1 MFLGFLQL
9 PDTARRASQARIPN
23 GKVRDSED
31 RANIWRGWQ
40 NQSKQTLEALGLGG
54 PLAQTLRAAAFLVTS
69 HVESMGPCP
78 GLGSGLASLGRRRNL
93 VFLDRQICFWGQKFI
108 LKQCMLESW
117 LLA

>member
-1 MFLGFLQL
+1 
-9 PDTARRASQARIPN
+9 
-23 GKVRDSED
+23 
-31 RANIWRGWQ
+31 
-40 NQSKQTLEALGLGG
+40 
-54 PLAQTLRAAAFLVTS
+54 VTS